1 MVPGADIEMLAIVS
15 VGVLTVKRVIIILI
29 AIGLA
34 YVIPLG
40 LYA

>member
-1 MVPGADIEMLAIVS
+1 MVPVPDIEMLAKVI
-15 VGVLTVKRVIIILI
+15 VGVLTVKSVIIMLI

>member
-1 MVPGADIEMLAIVS
+1 MVPVADIEMLAIVI
-15 VGVLTVKRVIIILI
+15 VGVLTVKRVIIMLI